1 MKLGFIGTGNMAGAI
16 MGGIIKNGVLKPE
29 EIIGSDIL
37 EAGREKVHSLY
48 GICVTD
54 DNREAA
60 KAEIVVLSVKPQ
72 YYEQTIAQIRDEI
85 TEEQVIVTLAPGK
98 TLEWLQEQFGK
109 EVKIG
114 VPFEVRVSNK
124 EEVYTNTVPKEI
136 VKELALMKAENVAS
150 EIPARNVIV
159 IGADTIVVH
168 EEQILGKPKDEQEAF
183 EMIRS
188 LQGDTHQVYT
198 GVAVLDFDKNG
209 EKTVIN
215 HAVETK
221 VSVNPMST
229 EEIQKY
235 IESKEPMDKAGAYGI
250 QGRFSAFIEKIE
262 GDYFNVVGL
271 PVSYVYQVLKELGE
285 V

>member
-1 MKLGFIGTGNMAGAI
+1 MKKIILGSASPRR
-16 MGGIIKNGVLKPE
+16 KEL
-29 EIIGSDIL
+29 
-37 EAGREKVHSLY
+37 
-48 GICVTD
+48 
-54 DNREAA
+54 
-60 KAEIVVLSVKPQ
+60 LSQ
-72 YYEQTIAQIRDEI
+72 
-85 TEEQVIVTLAPGK
+85 
-98 TLEWLQEQFGK
+98 
-109 EVKIG
+109 IG

-124 EEVYTNTVPKEI
+124 EEVYTNTIPKEI
-136 VKELALMKAENVAS
+136 VKELAL
-150 EIPARNVIV
+150 IQARNVIV

-209 EKTVIN
+209 EKTVIS

-235 IESKEPMDKAGAYGI
+235 VESKEPMDKAGAYGI